1 MINDEAIGLTF
12 VEIRKRAGVT
22 QQAIAD
28 VVGVSKTSVRNWEH
42 GREEPRLF
50 IWQIKALCQILNC
63 SLDELP
69 DYFKKKTPEMLA
81 QVLSDSID

>member
-1 MINDEAIGLTF
+1 MLDKEAIGLTF

-22 QQAIAD
+22 QQQLAD

-50 IWQIKALCQILNC
+50 VWQIKALCRSLGC
-63 SLDELP
+63 SLDDLP
-69 DYFKKKTPEMLA
+69 DYFKEKTPE
-81 QVLSDSID
+81 

>member
-1 MINDEAIGLTF
+1 MMNEEAIGLTF

-22 QQAIAD
+22 QQQLAD

-50 IWQIKALCQILNC
+50 IWQVKALCQSLQC
-63 SLDELP
+63 SLDDLP
-69 DYFKKKTPEMLA
+69 DSFKEKTPKT
-81 QVLSDSID
+81 